1 MIKKQILFFALI
13 LVANIIFA
21 QQNII
26 KASTVIG
33 NLGLQYE
40 RSITNNISIVGQV
53 GYSNINVSIN
63 NADTRSKGLGYYL
76 EGKYY
81 FFSKKG
87 LMEGWH
93 IGPYY
98 NSLNTKTDDDL
109 ETDISSI
116 GITSGYQWVFDSKI
130 TLGLIFGAGTLNSD
144 SDIPEFEAFG
154 DFNFLP
160 NLGINIGYNF

>member
-13 LVANIIFA
+13 LSVNIIFA
-21 QQNII
+21 QKNII
-26 KASTVIG
+26 KASAVIG

-40 RSITNNISIVGQV
+40 RSIANNISIVGQA
-53 GYSNINVSIN
+53 GYSNINVSLN
-63 NADTRSKGLGYYL
+63 NVDTRSKGFGYYF
-76 EGKYY
+76 EGRYY
-81 FFSKKG
+81 FSKQKD

-109 ETDISSI
+109 ETNISSV
-116 GITSGYQWVFDSKI
+116 GITAGYQWIFDSKI
-130 TLGLIFGAGTLNSD
+130 TLGLVFGGGSLNFD

-154 DFNFLP
+154 NLDFLP
-160 NLGINIGYNF
+160 NLGVNLGYNF